1 MSLVELRVELPAY
14 AHSFVIQVPSTS
26 SISDVKQE
34 IFKTCIGR
42 PRVDGQRII
51 WRGRYLVDHEKV
63 DELWKVRSLSSLLPS
78 SPFGLSAV

>member
-14 AHSFVIQVPSTS
+14 AHSFTIQVPRSCA
-26 SISDVKQE
+26 ILYVKQE
-34 IFKTCIGR
+34 IFRTCVGG

-63 DELWKVRSLSSLLPS
+63 DDLWKVCSLQSLSTFVTS
-78 SPFGLSAV
+78 